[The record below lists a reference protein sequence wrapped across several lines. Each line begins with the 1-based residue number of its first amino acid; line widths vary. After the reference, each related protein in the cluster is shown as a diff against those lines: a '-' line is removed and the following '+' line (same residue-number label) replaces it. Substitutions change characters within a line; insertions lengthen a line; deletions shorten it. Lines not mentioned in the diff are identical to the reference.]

1 MMKLFRTTITVLLAA
16 LFSISA
22 WADDSGPKATIE
34 STVNN
39 IIEVLE
45 ARNDTS
51 KLTSK
56 DRDAIRQSVE
66 GRFDYTAMAKRSLG
80 KPWKKLDGLQQTHFT
95 GVFRDL
101 LERSYGNRLSEY
113 KGQKVVF
120 ADAELKGDK
129 ARVESTV
136 IDGTRETPVEYR
148 MHQTD
153 SGWQV
158 YDIRI
163 EGTSMVRTF
172 YQDFK
177 STLDNG
183 GYDHLLKTL
192 EDKIGKLKE
201 KDNS

>member
-1 MMKLFRTTITVLLAA
+1 MMKLFRTTIAILFAA
-16 LFSISA
+16 LLSVSA
-22 WADDSGPKATIE
+22 WAEDTGPKATIE
-34 STVNN
+34 ATVNK

-66 GRFDYTAMAKRSLG
+66 GKFDYAAMAKRSLG
-80 KPWKKLDGLQQTHFT
+80 KPWLELDGVQQTHFT
-95 GVFRDL
+95 SVFRDL

-153 SGWQV
+153 TGWQV

-183 GYDHLLKTL
+183 GYDNLLKTL
-192 EDKIGKLKE
+192 EEKIGKLKE
-201 KDNS
+201 NDKS

>member
-1 MMKLFRTTITVLLAA
+1 MKLFRTTIAILFAA
-16 LFSISA
+16 LLSVSA
-22 WADDSGPKATIE
+22 WAEDTGPKATIE
-34 STVNN
+34 ATVNK

-66 GRFDYTAMAKRSLG
+66 GKFDYAAMAKRSLG
-80 KPWKKLDGLQQTHFT
+80 KPWLELDGVQQTHFT
-95 GVFRDL
+95 SVFRDL

-153 SGWQV
+153 TGWQV

-183 GYDHLLKTL
+183 GYDNLLKTL
-192 EDKIGKLKE
+192 EEKIGKLKE
-201 KDNS
+201 NDKS